1 LVGLSSAV
9 AGGGGREEDGVKVGL
24 PAMDLALA
32 FPQATP
38 ASIFPPSG
46 ENFLFFLNFAR
57 VRNEGIVIF
66 GLWLR
71 VA

>member
-1 LVGLSSAV
+1 LVGLLSAV
-9 AGGGGREEDGVKVGL
+9 AGGGGREEDGSKVGL

-46 ENFLFFLNFAR
+46 ENFLFFL
-57 VRNEGIVIF
+57 
-66 GLWLR
+66 
-71 VA
+71 

>member
-38 ASIFPPSG
+38 ASIFPHSG
-46 ENFLFFLNFAR
+46 ENFLFFN
-57 VRNEGIVIF
+57 
-66 GLWLR
+66 
-71 VA
+71 